1 MTTKRISMVAM
12 AALMV
17 LALSAV
23 HAEAGVGGCRRL
35 GRCGGYEA
43 AQVKVVKQAPDTPNR
58 PSFLDSLS
66 WILPADVIAAG
77 KAIVDRGRGHKDPG
91 ATTEGVGGCRLFGCG
106 SGSGQ

>member
-1 MTTKRISMVAM
+1 MSTKRISMVAM

-23 HAEAGVGGCRRL
+23 HAEAGVGGCRRI
-35 GRCGGYEA
+35 GRCGGFEA
-43 AQVKVVKQAPDTPNR
+43 ATVKQAPDRPTK

-77 KAIVDRGRGHKDPG
+77 KAVVDRGRGHKDPG
-91 ATTEGVGGCRLFGCG
+91 ATTEGVGGCRRFGCG